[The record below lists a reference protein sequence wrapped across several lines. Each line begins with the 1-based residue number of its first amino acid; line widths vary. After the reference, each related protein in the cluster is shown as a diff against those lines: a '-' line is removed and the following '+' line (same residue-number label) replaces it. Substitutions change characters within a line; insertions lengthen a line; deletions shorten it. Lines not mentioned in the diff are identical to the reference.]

1 MPTSHPEETP
11 KLNFRLEALGRSF
24 LFPVIFYTVFF
35 VLFFSPVLFS
45 GELLAPF
52 DGIVESVTPFYVSKG
67 LWTPNL
73 LSGYPV
79 AADPTS
85 KLWYPFFIGL
95 SLIPGGWNAFV
106 IAGYVLA
113 ACFTYGYVHT
123 LTHSRFAGLMS
134 GLVFSLCGFMIA
146 HLGHPSMIHAAA
158 WLPLIVWSLEKL
170 REKFSA
176 FWFGAGCLAYCFC
189 LLAGH
194 YQIFTYAV
202 ALGFVYAL
210 MVGWS
215 RPRGKWN
222 YYGQFA
228 GMVLLG
234 LGLSGVQLLPTLEL
248 VGLGERSAL
257 SYEEFISYSLPL
269 YQIPILFF
277 PFAYGG
283 FSRSLY
289 SAHYYGDWNL
299 WELTGYV
306 GLLPWMLAG
315 IGIVVWRN
323 RLHVWVWVTVAVLA
337 FLLALGDQTPLIE
350 LMYVLPGY
358 SKFRA
363 HARHLVELA
372 LALSVLAG
380 LGIAAV
386 QKHGP
391 RMRLAW
397 KLVLGSAGV
406 LTACLASFYFL
417 FDRLQQDALKKMVG
431 HLDLLPWNNPAV
443 GIPLGVFLVSSAAFL
458 AWNRVAPSRPGHIL
472 LMLVLIVDMGS
483 CVWFM
488 DWRYYSPHTAILQ
501 PPGYAERYR
510 QSLVE
515 NRQRMIPIQGG
526 LGSVGE
532 IPANISWLWGV
543 PSASGYN
550 QLSLA
555 RYRKLMSMDFRGY
568 VSGQWAVP
576 SNRSMDIMAVRYVF
590 LPTQAKFTEQIDGVV
605 WNFLDLGAYFGNDCG
620 ISMTHTLHL
629 DLPQSFQTTGLGVV
643 SYLACSV
650 AVPDQ
655 SEVLRI
661 QLTDDDG
668 TVQETHLLA
677 GRDTSEWAYDCA
689 DVQPQVK
696 HRKAKVFEVLSEINR
711 TPPCRANKYVSVL
724 PVQKEI
730 AAKRLT
736 LKWLGKQGAL
746 KIDKLSLLNKHT
758 GQSRPIIHMA
768 DNVRFRRVEHYGTT
782 EVLENLRAFPRA
794 WLVSQVQTAPAETI
808 LQAIL
813 TSRLPDGSVF
823 EPERMALVEVPFEDS
838 LGAPDPQARVEIVA
852 LNDTVVEL
860 ETTSASPAFLVL
872 SDVYYPGW
880 RVSIDGRPARLYQT
894 DYVLRGVTIPAG
906 RHTVVFEFKPSVVL
920 YGAGLSGASLLILG
934 GIVWR
939 TRTARNS
946 RPS

>member
-24 LFPVIFYTVFF
+24 LFPILFYTIFF
-35 VLFFSPVLFS
+35 VLFFSPVLFN
-45 GELLAPF
+45 GEVLAPF
-52 DGIVESVTPFYVSKG
+52 DGILESFSSFFVHKS
-67 LWTPNL
+67 LWTPFL
-73 LSGYPV
+73 FSGYPA
-79 AADPTS
+79 AADPNFKT
-85 KLWYPFFIGL
+85 WYPFV
-95 SLIPGGWNAFV
+95 LIFSYFYQSWNTY
-106 IAGYVLA
+106 IILGYVFA
-113 ACFTYGYVHT
+113 GSFTYGYVFH
-123 LTHSRFAGLMS
+123 LTRSRFAALMS
-134 GLVFSLCGFMIA
+134 GLVFGLSGFMMA
-146 HLGHPSMIHAAA
+146 HLGHPTLIHEAA
-158 WLPLIVWSLEKL
+158 WLPLIVWSLDKL
-170 REKFSA
+170 REKFSG

-194 YQIFTYAV
+194 SQVFTFAV
-202 ALGFVYAL
+202 GLGFVYAL
-210 MVGWS
+210 MAGWS
-215 RPRGKWN
+215 SSRRWS

-234 LGLSGVQLLPTLEL
+234 LGLCGVQLLPTLEL
-248 VGLGERSAL
+248 VGLGERSSL
-257 SYEEFISYSLPL
+257 SYAEFISYSLPL

-277 PFAYGG
+277 PFVYGG
-283 FSRSLY
+283 FPRSLY

-306 GLLPWMLAG
+306 GYLPWMLAA
-315 IGIVVWRN
+315 IGIAVWQN
-323 RLHVWVWVTVAVLA
+323 RLHVRIWVTVAVLA
-337 FLLALGDQTPLIE
+337 FLLALGDGTPLIK

-358 SKFRA
+358 SMFRA
-363 HARHLVELA
+363 HARHFVELA
-372 LALSVLAG
+372 LALSVLTG

-391 RMRLAW
+391 QLRLAW
-397 KLVLGSAGV
+397 KLVLGGAGV
-406 LTACLASFYFL
+406 LMACLASFYFL
-417 FDRLQQDALKKMVG
+417 FDRLQENALKKMVVS
-431 HLDLLPWNNPAV
+431 LDLLPWNNPAV
-443 GIPLGVFLVSSAAFL
+443 GIPLAVFLLSSAAL
-458 AWNRVAPSRPGHIL
+458 LVWNRVAPSRPGHTL

-483 CVWFM
+483 CVWFL
-488 DWRYYSPHTAILQ
+488 DWRYYSPHASVLQ
-501 PPGYAERYR
+501 SP
-510 QSLVE
+510 LHVE
-515 NRQRMIPIQGG
+515 KYKELLQEKHQRMIPIQGALASG
-526 LGSVGE
+526 GE
-532 IPANISWLWGV
+532 IPVNLSWLWGI

-550 QLSLA
+550 QLSLT

-576 SNRSMDIMAVRYVF
+576 SNRGLDILAVRYIF

-605 WNFLDLGAYFGNDCG
+605 WNLLELKSYFGNDCG

-920 YGAGLSGASLLILG
+920 YGAGLSGVSLLILG
-934 GIVWR
+934 GIAWR